1 MSDFSENDIEQI
13 AVIGMAV
20 RFPGA
25 DTVEQ
30 FWQNLKHGKHS
41 ITSFSDEELYNRGVR
56 EEEYSSADYVKA
68 GVILDNIDLFDA
80 DFFGYNA
87 KDAESIDPQQ
97 RIFLEVAWEAL
108 ENAGCNPATS
118 KGSVGVFAGTG
129 SSDYGKRIAASLGGV
144 TSGFDSFQAMLGN
157 DVDFLATRVSYKL
170 NLTGPSF
177 SLQTACSTSLVAVH
191 VACQHLLTYQCD
203 VALAG
208 GVSIRLPQG
217 IGYTYRDGMI
227 WSPDGFCRAFDAK
240 AQGTIFGR
248 GAGIVVLKRL
258 SEALA
263 DRDCIHAVIKGSAIN
278 NDGALKVGYTAPSV
292 EGQSQVIAMAQ
303 ALSDTPPD
311 SISYIEAHGTGTKL
325 GDPIEV
331 EALTKAF
338 RSGTDK
344 TGFCGIGSVKTNI
357 GHLDVAAGIAGFI
370 KTVLALKH
378 KEIPPSLHFEQP
390 NPNINFKD
398 SPFYVVDHL
407 QPWKSG
413 ATPRRAGV
421 SAFGIGGSN
430 AHVILEEAPS
440 EPPEAQSR
448 SSQLLLLSAKSP
460 TSLQLLSTSLS
471 HYFRNNPGLPLAD
484 AAYTLATG
492 RKHFGY
498 RRIAVCENGL
508 QAAEVLSSE
517 EMNSLDSS
525 AVAGGS
531 DNIVFMFSGQGS
543 QYINMCR
550 GLYEEEP
557 LFREQVDLCAEIL
570 RAHLKLDLRDILF
583 PAEESEEAK
592 QLINQTYI
600 TQPALFVIEYSLARL
615 LMNWGLI
622 PKAMVGHSIGEY
634 VAACLA
640 GVFTLQDA
648 LSLVAARGRMMQD
661 LEPGSML
668 AVPLPEEEL
677 VPILPQELSIAVI
690 NAPRMTVISGQTT
703 LIEAFEEQLL
713 TEKGLECR
721 LLHTSHAFHSSM
733 MEPIVDQFTQLV
745 TSIYR
750 SKPEIPFVSNVSGR
764 WITDEEAISAEYW
777 ARHLRRA
784 VRFYSC
790 MSTLMDENRRVFL
803 EVGPS
808 QVLTMLAK
816 QHPKNNNHVVFA
828 CTRRPVERKKDLSVL
843 LTTLGQLW
851 TAGLEVDWKVL
862 YQDESRRKKPLPGY
876 PFERK
881 RYWINAPSAIEINE
895 QKNKPLPLRPRG
907 SSQLLAKTKSYIVTN
922 NNQQTQIVT
931 DIKNIISFSTGIA
944 EKDLE
949 DESTFS
955 DYGIDSLQLTVIAS
969 KLKDHF
975 MIPIL
980 FRNLSNDT
988 PNIKTLSQH
997 IQKLLSQN
1005 IIKQSPLPS
1014 SQLPHDNPSD
1024 NQPKNLIAIQP
1035 KGDKIPFILVHG
1047 DEADH
1052 LLPEYFDND
1061 QPLWGY
1067 LHQGADGEPMRYKKV
1082 EDIANFYIGQLL
1094 EEKPNGPYILCG
1106 FSFGGLVAYEMAR
1119 ILINRGQDVP
1129 LLIMLDTFNPSY
1141 LLPIELR
1148 RKIRNIIKHPLQV
1161 IKNIWIDISCRYYLS
1176 RGIPIPVNFRN
1187 HYILSIYNWTGIF
1200 LYKPKPISCPVLLL
1214 KAQDT
1219 DYLNPTNG
1227 WAELVGNNLITELVP
1242 GNHLSMLRAH
1252 DNFKS
1257 FAKIVVKY
1265 VNLLKNNPI

>member
-1 MSDFSENDIEQI
+1 MSDYLENDIEQI

-25 DTVEQ
+25 DTAEQ
-30 FWQNLKHGKHS
+30 FWQNLKNGKHS
-41 ITSFSDEELYNRGVR
+41 ITSFSDEELQNRGVK
-56 EEEYSSADYVKA
+56 EEEYLSPDYVKA
-68 GVILDNIDLFDA
+68 AVILDNIDLFDA

-87 KDAESIDPQQ
+87 KEAESIDPQQ

-108 ENAGCNPATS
+108 ENAGCNPDTDKRS
-118 KGSVGVFAGTG
+118 IGVFAGTG
-129 SSDYGKRIAASLGGV
+129 SSDYGKKIAASLGGV

-177 SLQTACSTSLVAVH
+177 SLQTACSTSLVAIH

-217 IGYTYRDGMI
+217 VGYTYRDGMI

-258 SEALA
+258 SEAIA

-311 SISYIEAHGTGTKL
+311 SISYIEAHGSGTKL

-357 GHLDVAAGIAGFI
+357 GHLDVAAGIGGFI

-413 ATPRRAGV
+413 DTPRRAGV
-421 SAFGIGGSN
+421 SAFGIGGTN
-430 AHVILEEAPS
+430 AHVILEEAP
-440 EPPEAQSR
+440 PPTLESQSR

-460 TSLQLLSTSLS
+460 GALQLFSTALSNFF
-471 HYFRNNPGLPLAD
+471 HNNPETSLAD

-498 RRIAVCENGL
+498 RRIAVCENVL
-508 QAAEVLSSE
+508 QAAEALSSE
-517 EMNSLDSS
+517 EMNSIDSS

-550 GLYEEEP
+550 GVYEEEP

-570 RAHLKLDLRDILF
+570 RTPLKLDLRDILF

-615 LMNWGLI
+615 LMNWGLT

-703 LIEAFEEQLL
+703 VIEAFKEQLL
-713 TEKGLECR
+713 ADKGLECR

-733 MEPIVDQFTQLV
+733 MEPIVEQFSRLV
-745 TSIYR
+745 ASIHR
-750 SKPEIPFVSNVSGR
+750 SKPEIPFVSNVSGT
-764 WITDEEAISAEYW
+764 WITDEEATSAEYW
-777 ARHLRRA
+777 ARHLRQA
-784 VRFYSC
+784 VRFFSC
-790 MSTLMDENRRVFL
+790 ISTLLEHNFQKLV
-803 EVGPS
+803 EVGPG
-808 QVLTMLAK
+808 QVLTQLTK
-816 QHPKNNNHVVFA
+816 QHPKSSGGLILST
-828 CTRRPVERKKDLSVL
+828 TRRPVERRGDLPFL
-843 LTTLGQLW
+843 LHALGQLW
-851 TAGLEVDWKVL
+851 QAGIKVAWDKFYGNEPGQKIPL
-862 YQDESRRKKPLPGY
+862 PTCPYQRKK
-876 PFERK
+876 
-881 RYWINAPSAIEINE
+881 YWIGPSE
-895 QKNKPLPLRPRG
+895 QIAFSSECGPPGLRQSSSDYVVAASEDTSDICGPRNDMELQIATIFG
-907 SSQLLAKTKSYIVTN
+907 DLLGVRHVDVRNSFFDIGGDSLLAAQLLAGLSKACDASLSLADIFEHPSVEGLANLIKHGGGRLRSAVLPLNKGTGEHLIYFVVGINIYHALAQRLSGTARCFGTFLPGEEALFRAGAEHSKWTVSDLAAAYLEEIHKHSEGRPLSLAGVSFGGVVAYELARQL
-922 NNQQTQIVT
+922 QQKGQPIPLLVM
-931 DIKNIISFSTGIA
+931 
-944 EKDLE
+944 
-949 DESTFS
+949 
-955 DYGIDSLQLTVIAS
+955 IDSLLPSGMRRNRVAWAAAQTRNILQHGFGPAMNKLKS
-969 KLKDHF
+969 KLSPQAEKRQHRSAAGPSPEGAVPDQRLLVYADAVDRFEAAEAETTYTGRTLLICARDEVRYPGYEIDSHF
-975 MIPIL
+975 GW
-980 FRNLSNDT
+980 R
-988 PNIKTLSQH
+988 KH
-997 IQKLLSQN
+997 IT
-1005 IIKQSPLPS
+1005 
-1014 SQLPHDNPSD
+1014 
-1024 NQPKNLIAIQP
+1024 
-1035 KGDKIPFILVHG
+1035 GEFLVDSAPG
-1047 DEADH
+1047 DH
-1052 LLPEYFDND
+1052 LGVLKPPNVQITASIIE
-1061 QPLWGY
+1061 
-1067 LHQGADGEPMRYKKV
+1067 R
-1082 EDIANFYIGQLL
+1082 ILL
-1094 EEKPNGPYILCG
+1094 EK
-1106 FSFGGLVAYEMAR
+1106 
-1119 ILINRGQDVP
+1119 
-1129 LLIMLDTFNPSY
+1129 
-1141 LLPIELR
+1141 
-1148 RKIRNIIKHPLQV
+1148 K
-1161 IKNIWIDISCRYYLS
+1161 
-1176 RGIPIPVNFRN
+1176 
-1187 HYILSIYNWTGIF
+1187 
-1200 LYKPKPISCPVLLL
+1200 
-1214 KAQDT
+1214 
-1219 DYLNPTNG
+1219 
-1227 WAELVGNNLITELVP
+1227 
-1242 GNHLSMLRAH
+1242 
-1252 DNFKS
+1252 
-1257 FAKIVVKY
+1257 
-1265 VNLLKNNPI
+1265 